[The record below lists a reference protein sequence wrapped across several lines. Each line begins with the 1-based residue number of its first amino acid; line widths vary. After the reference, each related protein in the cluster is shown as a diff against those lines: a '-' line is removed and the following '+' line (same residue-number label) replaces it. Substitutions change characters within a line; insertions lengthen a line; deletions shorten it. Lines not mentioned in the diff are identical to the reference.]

1 MMATKNETKNEEEN
15 AKVEDEAPTNTRV
28 IGTKVKPIFGD
39 DLICSAGA
47 LRAMASGL
55 EAHEMVSISVVDGQ
69 AFVRRYNGN
78 TGVESDIPVDENNQI
93 IRG

>member
-1 MMATKNETKNEEEN
+1 MATRTNDKNEEEN
-15 AKVEDEAPTNTRV
+15 DKTVDEAPVNTRV

-55 EAHEMVSISVVDGQ
+55 EAHEMVSISVENGQ